1 MATDYDLIAAE
12 YKRAKQQPWRMH
24 VEYHTLYGLLG
35 DLAGKS
41 VLDVAGGEGFYTRFL
56 RRNGAAR
63 VVGVDLSR
71 AMIDLAIEEERRDPL
86 GVEYLQHDAMSLALA
101 DRFDLVVAA
110 YLLNYAADY
119 GALLRM
125 CQAIARHLA
134 PGARFVTVNNNPAHP
149 RERFGNSRK
158 YGFTKRADAPLA
170 EGTPVAYVFH
180 LDDGQSVEITN
191 YHLAIATHE
200 RALREA
206 GFREVAWHAPALA
219 PGAADGH
226 PPGYWDEFLQ
236 HPPVVF
242 LECTR

>member
-24 VEYHTLYGLLG
+24 VEYHTLFGLLG
-35 DLAGKS
+35 DLSGKS
-41 VLDVAGGEGFYTRFL
+41 VLDLACGEGFYTRFL
-56 RRNGAAR
+56 RRAGAGR
-63 VVGVDLSR
+63 TVGVDLSR
-71 AMIDLAIEEERRDPL
+71 GMIDLALEEERRQPL
-86 GVEYLQHDAMSLALA
+86 GIEYLQRDAASLDLGAG
-101 DRFDLVVAA
+101 FDLVVAA
-110 YLLNYAADY
+110 YLLNYAHDY
-119 GALLRM
+119 DALLGM
-125 CQAIARHLA
+125 CRAVARHL
-134 PGARFVTVNNNPAHP
+134 PSGARFVTVNNHPAHP

-170 EGTPVAYVFH
+170 EGVPVAYVFH
-180 LDDGQSVEITN
+180 LEGGQSVEITN

-206 GFREVAWHAPALA
+206 GFREVAWHGPTLA
-219 PGAADGH
+219 PGAGDGH

-236 HPPVVF
+236 FPPVVF

>member
-24 VEYHTLYGLLG
+24 VEYHTLFGLLG
-35 DLAGKS
+35 DLSGKS
-41 VLDVAGGEGFYTRFL
+41 VLDLACGEGFYTRFL
-56 RRNGAAR
+56 RRAGAGR
-63 VVGVDLSR
+63 TVGVDLSR
-71 AMIDLAIEEERRDPL
+71 GMIDLALEEERRQPL
-86 GVEYLQHDAMSLALA
+86 GIEYLQRDAASLDLGAG
-101 DRFDLVVAA
+101 FDLVVAA
-110 YLLNYAADY
+110 YLLNYAPDY
-119 GALLRM
+119 DALLGM
-125 CQAIARHLA
+125 CRAAARHLP
-134 PGARFVTVNNNPAHP
+134 PGARFVTVNNHPAHP

-170 EGTPVAYVFH
+170 EGVPVAYVVH

-206 GFREVAWHAPALA
+206 GFREVAWHGPTLA
-219 PGAADGH
+219 PGAGDGH

-236 HPPVVF
+236 FPPVVF